1 MVLALNAVV
10 HSRADRRNQSCKDD
24 ERFLKDF
31 SKPGLSRPN
40 LRRSGVDPVRGVPG
54 NPRERVLLL
63 DGRPIPLTPKAL
75 ETLLVLLRHHGH
87 VVSKADLLKTVWQD
101 TFVEEGVLAQN
112 ILTLRKA
119 LGNPEWI
126 ENVPKRGYRFT
137 ARVKLESAT
146 DEMSGRSAWVA
157 WVVGV
162 LVVTALAAV
171 GTLAFWLRQP
181 RQIAQVAH
189 IRSLAVLPFQ
199 SISHE
204 PSYLGLGLADVL
216 INRMGKLSEI
226 SVRPISAVRK
236 FSDAAPD
243 PLVAGREL
251 GVDLVLDGNIQRDG
265 DSVRVTVQLHRLA
278 DGASLWSGKFD
289 QSSGDL
295 FTLEDSIA
303 GQVVDGLLLHLTAG
317 ERSRLMRRY
326 TDNGEAWQAYLRGRY
341 FWNRRTPEA
350 HQKAVEEFAQTT
362 RIDPRY
368 ALAYAGLADAY
379 VLLGSNP
386 NRLLSRADA
395 IAKGRAAALKALEL
409 DGDLAEAHT
418 SLGFILVHYDWKSA
432 EAEKEFQ
439 RALVLNPSYATA
451 YQWHAFNLLVAGH
464 PDDAVKELKKAQAL
478 DPLSLIIGADLAEVY
493 DYVGRPKEAEAES
506 RRVLELDSTFVQAR
520 CWLAYA
526 LTAERRYDEAV
537 AVLENGELKDDGY
550 RLATLGYVYASAGR
564 RGEARDMLERL
575 IQLAKNDYGL
585 AFNVASLYASMG
597 DVDRM
602 LPWLETAFTER
613 SGGLLL
619 SNVVPQFAGV
629 RSDPRFRAFT
639 ARVLPA
645 GR

>member
-1 MVLALNAVV
+1 MKDSSKTSQGRAAPGQNA
-10 HSRADRRNQSCKDD
+10 
-24 ERFLKDF
+24 EEPELIRFGTF
-31 SKPGLSRPN
+31 Q
-40 LRRSGVDPVRGVPG
+40 VD
-54 NPRERVLLL
+54 PRERVLLR

-87 VVSKADLLKTVWQD
+87 VVSKADLLKTVWLD
-101 TFVEEGVLAQN
+101 AFVEEGVLAQN
-112 ILTLRKA
+112 ILTLRKV
-119 LGNPEWI
+119 LGNPDWI

-137 ARVKLESAT
+137 APVELGGA
-146 DEMSGRSAWVA
+146 DDLGLSGRKAWAWVM
-157 WVVGV
+157 G
-162 LVVTALAAV
+162 ALAIAAVAV
-171 GTLAFWLRQP
+171 GGIVTFRLRQP
-181 RQIAQVAH
+181 GPIAEAPH

-199 SISHE
+199 SISPTQSGSRE

-216 INRMGKLSEI
+216 INRMGTLPEI
-226 SVRPISAVRK
+226 SVRPVSAVRK

-243 PLVAGREL
+243 PLAAGREL

-265 DSVRVTVQLHRLA
+265 DSVRVTVQLHRLT

-289 QSSGDL
+289 QNSGDL
-295 FTLEDSIA
+295 FALEDSIA
-303 GQVVDGLLLHLTAG
+303 GQVADGLLLNLTAS

-326 TDNGEAWQAYLRGRY
+326 TENGEAWQAYLRGRY
-341 FWNRRTPEA
+341 FWNRRTPEGY
-350 HQKAVEEFAQTT
+350 QKAMEEFQQAT

-395 IAKGRAAALKALEL
+395 VAEGRAAALKALKL

-418 SLGFILVHYDWKSA
+418 SLAFMLVHYDWKSA

-464 PDDAVKELKKAQAL
+464 PDGAVKELKRAQTL

-493 DYVGRPKEAEAES
+493 SYMGRSKDAEAEA
-506 RRVLELDSTFVQAR
+506 RRVLELDPTFLQAR

-526 LTAERRYDEAV
+526 LTGQRRYDEAA
-537 AVLENGELKDDGY
+537 AVLESRQSPDDAY
-550 RLATLGYVYASAGR
+550 RLATLGFVYASAGR

-575 IQLAKNDYGL
+575 IRLAKNDYGL
-585 AFNVASLYASMG
+585 AFNVASVYASMG
-597 DVDRM
+597 DVEPM
-602 LPWLETAFTER
+602 LPWLEKAYAER
-613 SGGLLL
+613 SGALLL
-619 SNVVPQFAGV
+619 LNVVPQFAAV
-629 RSDPRFRAFT
+629 RSDARFRAFT
-639 ARVLPA
+639 VRA
-645 GR
+645 GLMAASN

>member
-1 MVLALNAVV
+1 MKDSSKTSQSQAFQVQRAGEAGLIRFGAFEVNV
-10 HSRADRRNQSCKDD
+10 H
-24 ERFLKDF
+24 
-31 SKPGLSRPN
+31 
-40 LRRSGVDPVRGVPG
+40 
-54 NPRERVLLL
+54 ERVLLE
-63 DGRPIPLTPKAL
+63 DGRPVALTPKAL

-87 VVSKADLLKTVWQD
+87 VVSKAELLKTVWPD

-137 ARVKLESAT
+137 APVKLESAQ
-146 DEMSGRSAWVA
+146 EVALGRRAWA
-157 WVVGV
+157 WLLGV
-162 LVVTALAAV
+162 LVVAALV
-171 GTLAFWLRQP
+171 IIGTFAFRLRP
-181 RQIAQVAH
+181 PGPIAEAPH

-199 SISHE
+199 SISHDAVSQQ

-216 INRMGKLSEI
+216 INRMGTLPEI

-243 PLVAGREL
+243 PLIAGRKL

-265 DSVRVTVQLHRLA
+265 DRVRVTVQLHRLV
-278 DGASLWSGKFD
+278 DGAALWSGKFD
-289 QSSGDL
+289 QKSVDL
-295 FTLEDSIA
+295 FALEDSIA
-303 GQVVDGLLLHLTAG
+303 GQVADGLLLHLTAG

-326 TDNGEAWQAYLRGRY
+326 TENGEAWQAYLRGRY

-350 HQKAVEEFAQTT
+350 YQKGVEEFQQAT

-395 IAKGRAAALKALEL
+395 MAKGRAAALKALEQ

-418 SLGFILVHYDWKSA
+418 SLAFILVHYDCISA

-493 DYVGRPKEAEAES
+493 DYMGRPKDAEAES
-506 RRVLELDSTFVQAR
+506 RRVLELDPTFLQAR

-526 LTAERRYDEAV
+526 LTAERRHDEAV
-537 AVLENGELKDDGY
+537 AVLDNGDLKDDGY

-575 IQLAKNDYGL
+575 IRLARNDYGL
-585 AFNVASLYASMG
+585 AFNVASVYASMG
-597 DVDRM
+597 DVEQM

-613 SGGLLL
+613 SGSLLL
-619 SNVVPQFAGV
+619 LNVIPQFAGV
-629 RSDPRFRAFT
+629 RSDPRFRALT
-639 ARVLPA
+639 ARVGLPA
-645 GR
+645 GK

>member
-1 MVLALNAVV
+1 MKD
-10 HSRADRRNQSCKDD
+10 SSKTSQSQASPGQSAEKP
-24 ERFLKDF
+24 ELIRFGTF
-31 SKPGLSRPN
+31 Q
-40 LRRSGVDPVRGVPG
+40 VD
-54 NPRERVLLL
+54 PRERVLLE
-63 DGRPIPLTPKAL
+63 DGRPVALTPKAL
-75 ETLLVLLRHHGH
+75 ETLLVLLKHHGH
-87 VVSKADLLKTVWQD
+87 VVSKADLLKTVWPD

-119 LGNPEWI
+119 LGNPDWI
-126 ENVPKRGYRFT
+126 ENVPRRGYRFT
-137 ARVKLESAT
+137 APVKLEGAN
-146 DEMSGRSAWVA
+146 DLAVSGRKAWAWVL
-157 WVVGV
+157 VG
-162 LVVTALAAV
+162 LVIAALAVAGIV
-171 GTLAFWLRQP
+171 TFRLRQP
-181 RQIAQVAH
+181 GPIAEAPH

-216 INRMGKLSEI
+216 INRMGMLPEI

-236 FSDAAPD
+236 FSEAAPD
-243 PLVAGREL
+243 PLIAGREL

-265 DSVRVTVQLHRLA
+265 DRVRVTVQLHRLT
-278 DGASLWSGKFD
+278 DGAALWSGKFD
-289 QSSGDL
+289 QKSGDL
-295 FTLEDSIA
+295 FALEDSIA
-303 GQVVDGLLLHLTAG
+303 GQVADGLLLNLTAS
-317 ERSRLMRRY
+317 ERSRLKRRY
-326 TDNGEAWQAYLRGRY
+326 TENGEAWQAYLRGRY

-350 HQKAVEEFAQTT
+350 HQKAVEEFQQAT

-395 IAKGRAAALKALEL
+395 MSRGRAAALKALEL

-418 SLGFILVHYDWKSA
+418 SLAFILVHYDWKSA

-439 RALVLNPSYATA
+439 RALALNPSYATA

-493 DYVGRPKEAEAES
+493 AYMDRPKEAEAEA
-506 RRVLELDSTFVQAR
+506 RRVLELDPTFLQAR

-537 AVLENGELKDDGY
+537 AILNNGELQDDGY

-564 RGEARDMLERL
+564 RGEARNMLERL
-575 IQLAKNDYGL
+575 IRLAKNDYGL
-585 AFNVASLYASMG
+585 TFNVASVYASMG

-602 LPWLETAFTER
+602 LPWLEKAFTER
-613 SGGLLL
+613 SGALLL
-619 SNVVPQFAGV
+619 LNVVPQFAAV

-639 ARVLPA
+639 ARVGLPVVK
-645 GR
+645 